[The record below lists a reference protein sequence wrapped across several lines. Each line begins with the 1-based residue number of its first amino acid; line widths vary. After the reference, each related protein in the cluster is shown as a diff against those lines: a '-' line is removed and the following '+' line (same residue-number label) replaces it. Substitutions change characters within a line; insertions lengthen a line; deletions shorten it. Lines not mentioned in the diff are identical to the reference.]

1 MRKKSSKNIVLLHGW
16 GANAKKLEPLAV
28 ELTKKKW
35 KVLVPQLPGFDAE
48 EPGEDWGLKE
58 YDQFVQ
64 IAARKAFGKGNY
76 FLFGH
81 SFGGRIAIK
90 LAGLGPKN
98 IEGIVLCAT
107 GGLSRGNPVKRGAF
121 FILAKTGKTLLGLH
135 GVAHF
140 WQTALYKLAREH
152 DYEKATHRMKNIFK
166 KVVAENLRPKVKK
179 IRLPVLILWGR
190 KDRMT
195 PISDAYY
202 IKNTLPKAKLSVF
215 ENDGHKLPYDKPK
228 EVAENIETWAKNL
241 Q

>member
-1 MRKKSSKNIVLLHGW
+1 
-16 GANAKKLEPLAV
+16 
-28 ELTKKKW
+28 
-35 KVLVPQLPGFDAE
+35 
-48 EPGEDWGLKE
+48 
-58 YDQFVQ
+58 
-64 IAARKAFGKGNY
+64 
-76 FLFGH
+76 
-81 SFGGRIAIK
+81 
-90 LAGLGPKN
+90 
-98 IEGIVLCAT
+98 
-107 GGLSRGNPVKRGAF
+107 
-121 FILAKTGKTLLGLH
+121 
-135 GVAHF
+135 
-140 WQTALYKLAREH
+140 
-152 DYEKATHRMKNIFK
+152 MKNIFK